1 MPSSIQIQALVR
13 NMDESKRKH
22 KKLNTSNP
30 QKYREV
36 LEKENETLVFE
47 FPSIFDMHFDDK
59 LDETFFKM
67 LKLKRDIELGKI
79 SEDDASRLIGDQLFK
94 RYVDPV
100 INNNTPIAEM
110 MSYADFYKQNQK

>member
-1 MPSSIQIQALVR
+1 
-13 NMDESKRKH
+13 
-22 KKLNTSNP
+22 
-30 QKYREV
+30 
-36 LEKENETLVFE
+36 
-47 FPSIFDMHFDDK
+47 
-59 LDETFFKM
+59 M

-100 INNNTPIAEM
+100 INNNPPIAEM